1 VISTLASTTLA
12 LNSDYFSTLGR
23 NVGAIACYAVLGV
36 VLILIGFYAI
46 DLTTPGKLTQ
56 LVRSGR
62 PNAAV
67 VAASG
72 MVSMAFIVVLAIYAS
87 GGQLAEG
94 LISTAVYGLLGIVA
108 QAIGL
113 RVLELGTSITIGPL
127 LAEERLDASAFVVA
141 AGHLALGLIVAVAI
155 L

>member
-1 VISTLASTTLA
+1 MTTTLA

-46 DLTTPGKLTQ
+46 DVTTPGKLTQ
-56 LVRSGR
+56 LVRAGR

-67 VAASG
+67 VAAAG

-87 GGQLAEG
+87 GGKLAEG
-94 LISTAVYGLLGIVA
+94 LISTAVYGLLGVLA
-108 QAIGL
+108 QVIGI
-113 RVLELGTSITIGPL
+113 RVLEAGTSIRIGPL
-127 LAEERLDASAFVVA
+127 LAEEKLDPSAFVVA
-141 AGHLALGLIVAVAI
+141 AGHTALGLIVAVAI

>member
-1 VISTLASTTLA
+1 MTTTLATTTLA

-23 NVGAIACYAVLGV
+23 NVGAIACYAILGV

-46 DLTTPGKLTQ
+46 DVSTPGKLTQ
-56 LVRSGR
+56 LVQLGR
-62 PNAAV
+62 PNASV

-72 MVSMAFIVVLAIYAS
+72 MVSMAFIVVLAIYSS
-87 GGQLAEG
+87 GGKLSEG
-94 LISTAVYGLLGIVA
+94 LISTAVYGLLGILA

-113 RVLELGTSITIGPL
+113 RLLEMGTSIKIGPL
-127 LAEERLDASAFVVA
+127 LANEKLVSSTFVVA
-141 AGHLALGLIVAVAI
+141 AGHLAIGLIVAVAI

>member
-1 VISTLASTTLA
+1 MTTTLA

-36 VLILIGFYAI
+36 VLILIGFFAI
-46 DLTTPGKLTQ
+46 DFTTPGKLTQ
-56 LVRSGR
+56 LVRTGR

-72 MVSMAFIVVLAIYAS
+72 MVSMAFIVVLAIYSS
-87 GGQLAEG
+87 GGKLSEG
-94 LISTAVYGLLGIVA
+94 LISTAVYGLLGILV
-108 QAIGL
+108 QAIGVRL
-113 RVLELGTSITIGPL
+113 LERGTSITIGPL
-127 LAEERLDASAFVVA
+127 LAEEKLDSSAFVVA
-141 AGHLALGLIVAVAI
+141 AGHIALGLIVAVAI